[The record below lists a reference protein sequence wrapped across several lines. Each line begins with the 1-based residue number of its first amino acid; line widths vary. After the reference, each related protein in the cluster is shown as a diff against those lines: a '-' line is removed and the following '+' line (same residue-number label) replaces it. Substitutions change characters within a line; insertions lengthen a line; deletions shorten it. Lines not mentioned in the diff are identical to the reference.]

1 MENSKK
7 IKPLY
12 QEMYFAWRLYN
23 HLQQAEDETHYIYSA
38 SDEFKSNLKKIAHN
52 ALTIASNAEEKY
64 NESIKEL
71 NQ

>member
-1 MENSKK
+1 MKSCKI

-12 QEMYFAWRLYN
+12 QQMYFAWRLYN
-23 HLQQAEDETHYIYSA
+23 LLQKTENETHYIYSA
-38 SDEFKSNLKKIAHN
+38 SDEFKSNLKKLTHN
-52 ALTIASNAEEKY
+52 ALKIASSAEEKY